1 MIPTGIRSQ
10 MPRWS
15 GLLLA
20 SEATRQNSLAE
31 SAEHFQRLPTKE
43 PAFQGPQQLVA
54 RERLAGRDTTVLGG
68 DAGIV
73 VERRVRLLERVLEL
87 VALEQ
92 IVVGVRLLAATV
104 LRVDGSPDS
113 PDGAGLALDPDHYAL
128 RDACVVD
135 SLEHPLGEDGG
146 PVPPALHARTLARAV
161 PRIESWAG

>member
-20 SEATRQNSLAE
+20 SEATPQNSLAE

-54 RERLAGRDTTVLGG
+54 RERLAGRDTTGLGG

-73 VERRVRLLERVLEL
+73 PGRRGRVAGGVLERRVRLLERVLEL

-92 IVVGVRLLAATV
+92 IVVGVRLLAAAV
-104 LRVDGSPDS
+104 LRVDGSSDG

-135 SLEHPLGEDGG
+135 SLE
-146 PVPPALHARTLARAV
+146 
-161 PRIESWAG
+161 